1 MSRTRLGTVLLVAL
15 RYLRNRRFA
24 TWVSMAAIGLSLTV
38 VVGVALVNFAVKKA
52 AVQGAIR
59 YPLIV
64 GPESA
69 SSVQLIFSTIF
80 HIDKPIGTID
90 YTVYEQLAGDR
101 RVLAAYPLAV
111 ADSLEAYPIVGTNQA
126 YLEDLEVGAAAGTLD
141 LSRKENAVLGA
152 EVALRTGL
160 ELGDVFR
167 GSHGMIGGE
176 HAHEHAELDYRV
188 VGILGPTGGP
198 EDAAVYCAVQAVWAI
213 HAGGKQ
219 DRAESSEHRR
229 DADHSQ
235 NEVEG
240 SAHHNSAADA
250 GDCSGSKHSDKH
262 SGAQSHRGHDKYD
275 LHQGKLTAVLV
286 RTANPVYSAQL
297 ESEMTLQPGTQG
309 VDTGRAIR
317 RLVSYMKQGERIV
330 EVFSTVT
337 LLIAMTLILVTLV
350 MSLSERRKELAL
362 MRSLGIGRLTISSII
377 MAEAL
382 VITLGGTVIG
392 LFLGHCGVWWA
403 VHPIRQS
410 LGVTVEPWVW
420 TSLERWAVVVTL
432 GAGQLLA
439 LVSLF
444 WTYRM
449 NLVEEVARD

>member
-1 MSRTRLGTVLLVAL
+1 MSRSRLGTVLLVAL
-15 RYLRNRRFA
+15 RYLRSRRFA

-38 VVGVALVNFAVKKA
+38 VVGVALINFAVKKS
-52 AVQGAIR
+52 AVEGAIR

-69 SSVQLIFSTIF
+69 SSVQLIFSTVF
-80 HIDKPIGTID
+80 HIDKPTGTID
-90 YTVYEQLAGDR
+90 YSVYEQLAGDR

-111 ADSLEAYPIVGTNQA
+111 ADSLQAYPIVGTNQA
-126 YLEDLEVGAAAGTLD
+126 YLEDLKVGAVAGTLD

-167 GSHGMIGGE
+167 GSHGMVGGE

-198 EDAAVYCAVQAVWAI
+198 EDAAVYCAFQTVWAI
-213 HAGGKQ
+213 HAGGK
-219 DRAESSEHRR
+219 HR
-229 DADHSQ
+229 DANHLQ
-235 NEVEG
+235 N
-240 SAHHNSAADA
+240 
-250 GDCSGSKHSDKH
+250 
-262 SGAQSHRGHDKYD
+262 GHDKYD

-297 ESEMTLQPGTQG
+297 ESEMTLQSGTQG

-317 RLVSYMKQGERIV
+317 RLVSYLKQGERIV

-382 VITLGGTVIG
+382 FITVGGTLLG
-392 LFLGHCGVWWA
+392 LFLGHGGIWWA

-410 LGVTVEPWVW
+410 LGVTVQPWVW
-420 TSLERWAVVVTL
+420 TSLESWAVAVTL

-439 LVSLF
+439 LVSLI